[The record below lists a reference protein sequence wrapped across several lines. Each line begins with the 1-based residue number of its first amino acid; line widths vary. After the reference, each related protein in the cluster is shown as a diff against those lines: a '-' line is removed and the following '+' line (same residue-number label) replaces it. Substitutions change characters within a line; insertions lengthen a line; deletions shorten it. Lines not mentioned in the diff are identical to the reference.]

1 METQKKS
8 KGSWKVNFWQSDLS
22 LSYLLI
28 FLAITVFIIYPI
40 LHKGFVSELIFAFFV
55 GLSFLSGIFSVTHKR
70 RDRAIAVGASILLVS
85 IGFVIIMSGL
95 HLGDIPFLAITIVYL
110 STLAVLLIR
119 EIFSDEEVTIHRLQG
134 AVAVYILFAL
144 IFSFAFRI
152 IYVLDH
158 TSFHFGDFHAE
169 SEGGKVVPFEF
180 LYFSFII
187 LTTMGYGE
195 IIPIGHYAQS
205 LAMIE
210 SLIGVLFPSIL
221 ISRLVSLISFSKK
234 KTPLN

>member
-1 METQKKS
+1 LETQKNPKNT
-8 KGSWKVNFWQSDLS
+8 WTVNFWQTDLS
-22 LSYLLI
+22 LTYLLF
-28 FLAITVFIIYPI
+28 FLMITVFVIYPI
-40 LHKGFVSELIFAFFV
+40 THKGFFSELLFAFFV
-55 GLSFLSGIFSVTHKR
+55 GLSFLSGIFSVTHKLR
-70 RDRAIAVGASILLVS
+70 GRAIAVGASLLLVI
-85 IGFVIIMSGL
+85 IGFVILMIGR
-95 HLGDIPFLAITIVYL
+95 HLSDIVYL
-110 STLAVLLIR
+110 AIVMVYLATLAGLLIK
-119 EIFSDEEVTIHRLQG
+119 EIFSDDEVNIHRLQG

-152 IYVLDH
+152 TYILDH

-195 IIPIGHYAQS
+195 ILPVGHYAQS

-221 ISRLVSLISFSKK
+221 ISRLVSLVSFKRK
-234 KTPLN
+234 IQH